1 MTPGIIQID
10 PHGVYASGQ
19 IIWPE
24 LGNLG
29 ESKEI
34 WVSDFPESMW
44 HRGTLK
50 IEDSDSAA
58 SGSFCLID
66 ITAQLL
72 LELFPAVA
80 PRQVPAMR
88 RETELRWLQEHS
100 DRIGEFA
107 GQWIAI
113 SGNELVSHG
122 RNLGE
127 VRDAARQRGIEQPL
141 MFYVPGDEPEISF
154 AAFD

>member
-1 MTPGIIQID
+1 MTPAIIHVD
-10 PHGVYASGQ
+10 PNRVYGSGLM
-19 IIWPE
+19 IRPE

-34 WVSDFPESMW
+34 WVSDFPGTMW

-50 IEDSDSAA
+50 IEDSDLAA

-66 ITAQLL
+66 ITAQLP

-80 PRQVPAMR
+80 PRQAPAMR

-122 RNLGE
+122 RNLRE
-127 VRDAARQRGIEQPL
+127 VRDAVRQRGIEQPL